1 MKIYSELAHS
11 PSWNWTWC
19 FLEIGFVRV
28 HFYFAIELETFIC
41 KSMHGFYAHSYDE
54 RRSKSPT
61 LIIESKI
68 WLIKSRC
75 AFLIANISSPK
86 SFPWRNDAA
95 TFDFHFRVQTENY
108 WNFEAGSPLRVVKVN
123 WISSIYDPATLKLH
137 VATFRHSE
145 RVKTFHNWYENE
157 KDFWGDRAT

>member
-1 MKIYSELAHS
+1 MLSRDWICAGSLLLC
-11 PSWNWTWC
+11 NW
-19 FLEIGFVRV
+19 IGN
-28 HFYFAIELETFIC
+28 FYLQVDARILCAFGSSHRPWSLKVKFDYI
-41 KSMHGFYAHSYDE
+41 
-54 RRSKSPT
+54 
-61 LIIESKI
+61 
-68 WLIKSRC
+68 IKSRC

-137 VATFRHSE
+137 VATFPHSE